1 MHAKKLHHFYMHFT
15 FGKHY
20 SDVIFNSQH
29 ALVHKLTCIFSIL
42 VMHQS
47 FVIIINMQHIVSGL
61 QHNSDDHSKWF
72 IETRDFNVCFNMSL
86 ILFKWWY
93 LTVCQLLMSSLI
105 SLRHACDRLVSNG
118 PCSCELQDA
127 FCACEKKVAI
137 FSTFA
142 MPQARENI
150 KSLDTP
156 EWKQKTEN
164 HNAGKSRFTA
174 TEWKRDGWIWCFL
187 YIYISLGALP
197 GRFRTVKVIKAAW
210 IAARHQQ
217 ITVSWQE

>member
-47 FVIIINMQHIVSGL
+47 FVIIINMQHIVSGP

-93 LTVCQLLMSSLI
+93 LTVCQLLISSLI
-105 SLRHACDRLVSNG
+105 SLRHTCDRLVSNG

-127 FCACEKKVAI
+127 FCACEEKVAI

-150 KSLDTP
+150 KALIRQNGSKRRRITMLGNLGSQPQNESVTD
-156 EWKQKTEN
+156 
-164 HNAGKSRFTA
+164 GSGVFFT
-174 TEWKRDGWIWCFL
+174 
-187 YIYISLGALP
+187 YIS
-197 GRFRTVKVIKAAW
+197 V
-210 IAARHQQ
+210 
-217 ITVSWQE
+217 